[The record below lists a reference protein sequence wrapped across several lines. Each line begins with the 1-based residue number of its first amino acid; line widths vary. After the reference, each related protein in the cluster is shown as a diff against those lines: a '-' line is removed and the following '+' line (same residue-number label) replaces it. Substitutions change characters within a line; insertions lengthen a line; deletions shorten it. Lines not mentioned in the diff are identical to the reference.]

1 MFGNNMDNKFKGYGV
16 RVKLK
21 TDESFAIAVETLS
34 RMGIATREF
43 NLVQSCHILHK
54 SGDYAILHF
63 KELFRLDGKNSEITE
78 EDLKRRNKI
87 VKMLAEW
94 NILDIVDKT
103 ELEAGMILAHPINI
117 VKHSEKS
124 KWSFE
129 KKYTIGK
136 NSTNS
141 NFTYNR

>member
-1 MFGNNMDNKFKGYGV
+1 MDNKFKGYGV

-34 RMGIATREF
+34 RMGIATKEF

-63 KELFRLDGKNSEITE
+63 KELFRLDGKNSDISE
-78 EDLKRRNKI
+78 EDLKRRNRI
-87 VKMLAEW
+87 VKLLADW
-94 NILDIVDKT
+94 KILEIVDEA
-103 ELEAGMILAHPINI
+103 ELEAGMILLHSIKI
-117 VKHSEKS
+117 VKHSEKTM
-124 KWSFE
+124 WNFE

-136 NSTNS
+136 NSENS
-141 NFTYNR
+141 NFTYNQ